1 MEIHNLTRLST
12 IYTSNVWYCCC
23 NGRDDAGVL
32 IDTGCD
38 RIILDY
44 LRERRKIIGKNPIK
58 AIFLTHNHYDHA
70 RLIGD
75 LKTEFYATVYASSP
89 YTEKTD
95 HIITNGDIITCGTFH
110 FEIIAIPGHTS
121 DSICIYCPEEEILFS
136 GDTPVSIW
144 GTENTYER
152 AFVDGFEK
160 LAQKRIH
167 RIYPGHGEVI
177 TTGIPELIRHSLINL
192 NGSKIIE

>member
-1 MEIHNLTRLST
+1 LPYLATRQ
-12 IYTSNVWYCCC
+12 IQYVFI
-23 NGRDDAGVL
+23 AQ
-32 IDTGCD
+32 
-38 RIILDY
+38 
-44 LRERRKIIGKNPIK
+44 RRRS
-58 AIFLTHNHYDHA
+58 F
-70 RLIGD
+70 
-75 LKTEFYATVYASSP
+75 SP
-89 YTEKTD
+89 R
-95 HIITNGDIITCGTFH
+95 
-110 FEIIAIPGHTS
+110 
-121 DSICIYCPEEEILFS
+121 
-136 GDTPVSIW
+136 DTPVSIW